1 MNQILN
7 TNFENNN
14 DFEKNSPLKSN
25 IPRKNKFLSLQ
36 LALSILAI
44 LSLIFYL
51 FYHSFLLKKQ
61 EEFSNLIKNN
71 YSLSK
76 LYSNIS
82 KNSDTNN
89 NNSSL
94 LSSDSILGII
104 KIPKLDLSYT
114 FFSGLTDELL
124 KISPCRFYG
133 DLPND
138 NNSDLNRNLCIAG
151 HNYNNKQ
158 FFSQIDKLEINDKI
172 IIIDNFNNEYNFS
185 VIKSYEV
192 KSDDLSPIYTNI
204 SNDYELTLVTCNN
217 MNNNRIIIK
226 AIL

>member
-7 TNFENNN
+7 TKLEKNN
-14 DFEKNSPLKSN
+14 DFEEASPLFSN
-25 IPRKNKFLSLQ
+25 FPKKNKFLNFQFLVSIFAI
-36 LALSILAI
+36 LALISY
-44 LSLIFYL
+44 F
-51 FYHSFLLKKQ
+51 FYHSFLLRKQ
-61 EEFSNLIKNN
+61 EKFSNLIKNN
-71 YSLSK
+71 YSISK
-76 LYSNIS
+76 LYSNLHQ
-82 KNSDTNN
+82 NSNTDN

-114 FFSGLTDELL
+114 FFSGLTDDLL

-138 NNSDLNRNLCIAG
+138 NNSDVNRNLCIAG

-158 FFSQIDKLEINDKI
+158 FFSQIDKLEINDNI

-185 VIKSYEV
+185 VIKNYEV
-192 KSDDLSPIYTNI
+192 KSDDLSPIYTTL
-204 SNDYELTLVTCNN
+204 SNNYELTLVTCNN
-217 MNNNRIIIK
+217 MNNNRIIVK